1 MSFLCYALMV
11 LLHMIIELMSRMFIH
26 RICIKIFYIAL
37 KVYLSRNKIILKK

>member
-26 RICIKIFYIAL
+26 MICIKILNIAL
-37 KVYLSRNKIILKK
+37 NVYLSRNKIILKK